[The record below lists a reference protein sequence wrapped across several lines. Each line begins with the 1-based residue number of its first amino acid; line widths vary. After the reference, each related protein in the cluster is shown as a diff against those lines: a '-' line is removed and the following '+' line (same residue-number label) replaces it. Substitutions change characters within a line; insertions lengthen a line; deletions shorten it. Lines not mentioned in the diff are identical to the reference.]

1 MTKILLT
8 GGAGY
13 IGSHMAIELLQ
24 TGYEVVVYDNL
35 SNSSPHSIDRASK
48 IVGQKIQLIEG
59 DIRDHQQLNKIF
71 ELNNFEGVIHFA
83 GLKAVGE
90 SVEQPLSYYNNNVYG
105 SISLLETM
113 TAHNVKTLVFSSS
126 ATVYD
131 NLSPSPYNEESSTLS
146 PSNPYGMTKL
156 IVENIL
162 TDIYS
167 ADPTWSIAKLRY
179 FNPVGAHPSGL
190 IGENPSGMPNNIMPM
205 ITQTAFGIRDTFSIF
220 GNDYPTPDGT
230 GIRDFIHV
238 TDLVLGH
245 LYALKYCL
253 KRTGLININLG
264 TGIGHSVLELLAAF
278 ERVNKVKVPY
288 QVVARRPGDI
298 AECYADTTLA
308 KKMLGW
314 SATRDLDDMCRDSWN
329 WQTKN
334 PNGYMPSNRLSIL

>member
-13 IGSHMAIELLQ
+13 IGSHMAIELMQ

-35 SNSSPHSIDRASK
+35 SNSSPHSVDRASK
-48 IVGQKIQLIEG
+48 IVGKNIQFIEG
-59 DIRDHQQLNKIF
+59 DIRDHQQLSKIF
-71 ELNNFEGVIHFA
+71 KRDKFDGVIHFA
-83 GLKAVGE
+83 GLKAVGD
-90 SVEQPLSYYNNNVYG
+90 SVEQPMSYYNNNVCG
-105 SISLLETM
+105 SINLLETM
-113 TAHNVKTLVFSSS
+113 AAHNIKTFVFSSS

-131 NLSPSPYNEESSTLS
+131 NLSPPPYNEESSALS

-162 TDIYS
+162 ADIYH
-167 ADPTWSIAKLRY
+167 ADPNWSIAKLRY
-179 FNPVGAHPSGL
+179 FNPVGAHPSGF
-190 IGENPSGMPNNIMPM
+190 IGENPSGIPNNIMPM
-205 ITQTAFGIRDTFSIF
+205 ITQAAFGIRETFSIF
-220 GNDYPTPDGT
+220 GNDCRDGT

-238 TDLVLGH
+238 MDLVLGH
-245 LYALKYCL
+245 RYALQYCL
-253 KRTGLININLG
+253 EQRGLININLG

-288 QVVARRPGDI
+288 QIVARRPGDV

-308 KKMLGW
+308 KKVLGW
-314 SATRDLDDMCRDSWN
+314 SATRDLEDMCRDSWN

-334 PNGYMPSNRLSIL
+334 PNGYPANSQRSIL